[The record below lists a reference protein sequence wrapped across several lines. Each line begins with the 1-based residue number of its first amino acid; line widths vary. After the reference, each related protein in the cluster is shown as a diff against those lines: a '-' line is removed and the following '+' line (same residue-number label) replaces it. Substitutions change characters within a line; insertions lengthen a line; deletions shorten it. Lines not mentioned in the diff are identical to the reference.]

1 MNPANKITKRHLE
14 IMTAWAEAEVEKISK
29 TPGMRL
35 PEFAEED
42 VAAAKAAIASEDESS
57 YEEIYENLELFV
69 GPRDTGW
76 IVDLEKKGEAVDIM
90 SVKF

>member
-14 IMTAWAEAEVEKISK
+14 IMTAWADAEVEKISK
-29 TPGMRL
+29 IPGRRL

-42 VAAAKAAIASEDESS
+42 IAAAKAAIAAEDEAS

-76 IVDLEKKGEAVDIM
+76 IVELERQGKTVDIM